1 MSANNPERRQ
11 NNKADTWLKFSKDDS
26 RCRPIKL
33 IQELL
38 KGEKVPVKASGIQL
52 QASRLAIK
60 GEDILSL

>member
-1 MSANNPERRQ
+1 MIKQTHGST
-11 NNKADTWLKFSKDDS
+11 DTWLKFSKDDS

-52 QASRLAIK
+52 QASRLDIK
-60 GEDILSL
+60 GEDIFSL